1 MTAPVENLVQRL
13 HARRSGR
20 GWLAKC
26 PAHDDREP
34 SLSIDEGADG
44 RALLKCHAGCQ
55 TNDVLAAIGLKPRD
69 LFVSGK
75 NGSELP
81 KQTLSRKTNEE
92 KAEPINWQQCVDAF
106 TEKHRER
113 LSDWRGYSGRFC
125 SWLHKRGFVGV
136 HEGKYGDCIAFPVH
150 DKDGHIRA
158 AHCRPKSGK
167 WFYEPGVPVQPF
179 IIGDLKTAKQVHVF
193 ESQWDM
199 FAFMDRT
206 EFYQDPTV
214 AFVATRGA
222 EHAKLIKG
230 LLREGVSVCAW
241 PQNDELKNGKRAG
254 EEWLKKLA
262 RHADVPIAKALVPP
276 EHEDMNAWC
285 QSGATAEDIN
295 LAFFKNE
302 LVEVPK
308 PPSLGTLLDE
318 ICAFVRRYISFT
330 SDAQP
335 AVIALWI
342 VHTWFVDWLEFT
354 PYLHIFSPTRQC
366 GKSHLL
372 DCIAKLARNV
382 LSTVSLTVAALF
394 RTIEQDQPTLL
405 IDEVDTIF
413 SKGNENEELR
423 AILNAGFERRSK
435 VRRCVGPNFDLK
447 DFAVFCPKALAG
459 IGRLPDTVSDRCI
472 PIHLIAKKK
481 SDKVLR
487 FRKREVNVEELAAAL
502 EAYSQK
508 LEITEALRDGRAEV
522 PEISDRQN
530 DIAEGLIVIADLAGG
545 DWPGK
550 ARKSLIE
557 LFSTKE
563 EDNIGVQ
570 LLASCRVAFDKGQ
583 DRITTKD
590 LLDKLI
596 EEETG
601 APWAHWWEND
611 LNKTPPNVRGPAAM
625 IARLLKP
632 FGIKPDVI
640 KLADNSTARG
650 YLRKDFED
658 NWNRYCPLPP
668 EKDVTM

>member
-1 MTAPVENLVQRL
+1 MSDPVQLLVERL
-13 HARRSGR
+13 HAKRSGD
-20 GWLAKC
+20 GWKAKC
-26 PAHDDREP
+26 PVHDDRDP
-34 SLSIDEGADG
+34 SLSIREGSDG
-44 RALLKCHAGCQ
+44 RALIKCHAGCQ
-55 TNDVLAAIGLKPRD
+55 TNDVLAGIGLKPRD
-69 LFVSGK
+69 LFVGGK
-75 NGSELP
+75 NGSEPP

-106 TEKHRER
+106 NEKHLEL
-113 LSDWRGYSGRFC
+113 LSDWRDYSDRFC
-125 SWLHKRGFVGV
+125 SWLHTRRLVGV
-136 HEGKYGDCIAFPVH
+136 HEGKYGDCIAFPVQ
-150 DKDGHIRA
+150 DKDGKVVA

-167 WFYEPGVPVQPF
+167 WFYEPGTPVQPF
-179 IIGDLKTAKQVHVF
+179 IIGDLKTANQVHVF

-206 EFYQDPTV
+206 ELYQEPTV

-230 LLREGVSVCAW
+230 LLRGGVSVCAW

-254 EEWLKKLA
+254 DEWLKKLA
-262 RHADVPIAKALVPP
+262 EHADVPIAKATVPSP
-276 EHEDMNAWC
+276 HKDMNAWTK
-285 QSGATAEDIN
+285 SAATAEDIY

-308 PPSLGTLLDE
+308 PPGLGTLLDE
-318 ICAFVRRYISFT
+318 ICAFVRQYISFT

-335 AVIALWI
+335 VVVALWI
-342 VHTWFVDWLEFT
+342 VHTWFVDAFEFT

-372 DCIAKLARNV
+372 DCIAKLVRNV

-405 IDEVDTIF
+405 IDEVDTVF
-413 SKGNENEELR
+413 GKGNENEELR
-423 AILNAGFERRSK
+423 AILNAGFERGSK
-435 VRRCVGPNFDLK
+435 VRRCVGPNHDLK

-459 IGRLPDTVSDRCI
+459 IGRLPDTVGDRCI

-481 SDKVLR
+481 SEAVQR
-487 FRKREVNVEELAAAL
+487 FRKREVNVEGLASAL

-508 LEITEALRDGRAEV
+508 PEIIEALRNGRAEV

-530 DIAEGLIVIADLAGG
+530 DIAEGLIVIADIAGA

-557 LFSTKE
+557 LFSAKE
-563 EDNIGVQ
+563 EDNVGVQ
-570 LLASCRVAFDKGQ
+570 LLASCRVAFGEGQ
-583 DRITTKD
+583 DRITTKE
-590 LLDKLI
+590 LLDRLI

-601 APWAHWWEND
+601 TPWAHWWEND
-611 LNKTPPNVRGPAAM
+611 LNKTPPNVRGPAAR

-632 FGIKPDVI
+632 FGIKARVI
-640 KLADNSTARG
+640 KMPDDSTSRG
-650 YLRKDFED
+650 YLREDFED
-658 NWNRYCPLPP
+658 NWSRFCPVAR
-668 EKDVTM
+668 EKT

>member
-1 MTAPVENLVQRL
+1 MLKLKGGGVSTPIENLVSRL
-13 HARRSGR
+13 HAKRSGE
-20 GWLAKC
+20 GWKAKC
-26 PAHDDREP
+26 PAHDDKKP
-34 SLSIDEGADG
+34 SLSISEGDDG
-44 RALLKCHAGCQ
+44 RALIKCHAGCQ
-55 TNDVLAAIGLKPRD
+55 TNDILAAISLKLRD

-75 NGSELP
+75 NGSEPP
-81 KQTLSRKTNEE
+81 KPTLSGKTTEE
-92 KAEPINWQQCVDAF
+92 KAEPINWQQDVDAF
-106 TEKHRER
+106 KEKHLAR
-113 LSDWRGYSGRFC
+113 LSDWRGYSVRFC
-125 SWLHKRGFVGV
+125 SWLHNHKLVGLHDGCIALPV
-136 HEGKYGDCIAFPVH
+136 EGK
-150 DKDGHIRA
+150 DGQIIA

-179 IIGDLKTAKQVHVF
+179 IIGNLKTATQVHVF

-206 EFYQDPTV
+206 ELYQDPTV
-214 AFVATRGA
+214 AFIATRGA
-222 EHAKLIKG
+222 SHTKVIKG

-241 PQNDELKNGKRAG
+241 PQNDAPG
-254 EEWLKKLA
+254 EKWLKELA
-262 RHADVPIAKALVPP
+262 EYADVPIAKAIIP
-276 EHEDMNAWC
+276 EPHKDMNAWTKA
-285 QSGATAEDIN
+285 GASAEDIY

-302 LVEVPK
+302 LVELPK
-308 PPSLGTLLDE
+308 LPGLGTLLDK
-318 ICAFVRRYISFT
+318 ICAFLRQYISFT

-335 AVIALWI
+335 VVVALWI
-342 VHTWFVDWLEFT
+342 AHTWFVDSFEFT
-354 PYLHIFSPTRQC
+354 PYLHIFSPTRSC

-372 DCIAKLARNV
+372 ACIAKLARNV

-405 IDEVDTIF
+405 IDEVDNIF

-423 AILNAGFERRSK
+423 AILNAGFERGSK
-435 VRRCVGPNFDLK
+435 VRRCIGPNFDLK

-481 SDKVLR
+481 SDKVQR

-502 EAYSQK
+502 EAYAQK
-508 LEITEALRDGRAEV
+508 PEIVKALRNGRAEV

-545 DWPGK
+545 DWPSKG
-550 ARKSLIE
+550 RRSLIE
-557 LFSTKE
+557 LFSAKE
-563 EDNIGVQ
+563 EDNTGVQ
-570 LLASCRVAFDKGQ
+570 LLVSCRDAFGEGQ

-596 EEETG
+596 EEQTG
-601 APWAHWWEND
+601 TPWAQWWEND
-611 LNKTPPNVRGPAAM
+611 LNKTPPNVRGPAAR

-632 FGIKPDVI
+632 FGIKADVI
-640 KLADNSTARG
+640 KLPDNSTARG
-650 YLRKDFED
+650 YLREDFED

-668 EKDVTM
+668 KKT

>member
-1 MTAPVENLVQRL
+1 VSPPVENLVSRL
-13 HARRSGR
+13 HAKRSGE
-20 GWLAKC
+20 GWKAKC
-26 PAHDDREP
+26 PVHDDRNP
-34 SLSIDEGADG
+34 SLSIREGSDG
-44 RALLKCHAGCQ
+44 CALIKCHAGCQ
-55 TNDVLAAIGLKPRD
+55 TNDILAAISLKPRD
-69 LFVSGK
+69 LFVSSK
-75 NGSELP
+75 NGSESP
-81 KQTLSRKTNEE
+81 KQTLSGKTTEE
-92 KAEPINWQQCVDAF
+92 KAEPINWQQDVDAF
-106 TEKHRER
+106 KESHLARF
-113 LSDWRGYSGRFC
+113 SDWRGYSSRFC
-125 SWLHKRGFVGV
+125 SWLHNRKLLGLHDGCIALPV
-136 HEGKYGDCIAFPVH
+136 EGK
-150 DKDGHIRA
+150 DGQIIA

-179 IIGDLKTAKQVHVF
+179 IIGNLKTATQVHVF

-206 EFYQDPTV
+206 ELYQDPTV
-214 AFVATRGA
+214 SFIATRGA
-222 EHAKLIKG
+222 SHAKVIKG

-241 PQNDELKNGKRAG
+241 PQNDAPG
-254 EEWLKKLA
+254 EKWLKELA
-262 RHADVPIAKALVPP
+262 EYADVPIAKAIIP
-276 EHEDMNAWC
+276 EPHKDMNAWTKA
-285 QSGATAEDIN
+285 GASAENIY

-302 LVEVPK
+302 LVELPK
-308 PPSLGTLLDE
+308 LPGLGTLLDK
-318 ICAFVRRYISFT
+318 ICAFLRQYISFT

-335 AVIALWI
+335 AVVALWI
-342 VHTWFVDWLEFT
+342 AHTWFVDSFEFT
-354 PYLHIFSPTRQC
+354 PYLHIFSPTRSC

-372 DCIAKLARNV
+372 ACIAKLARNV

-405 IDEVDTIF
+405 IDEVDNIF

-423 AILNAGFERRSK
+423 AILNAGFERGSK

-481 SDKVLR
+481 SDKVQR

-502 EAYSQK
+502 EVYAQK
-508 LEITEALRDGRAEV
+508 PEIVKALCNGRAEV

-545 DWPGK
+545 DWPSRG
-550 ARKSLIE
+550 RRSLIE
-557 LFSTKE
+557 LFSAKE
-563 EDNIGVQ
+563 EDNTGVQ
-570 LLASCRVAFDKGQ
+570 LLVSCRDAFGEGQ

-596 EEETG
+596 EEQTG
-601 APWAHWWEND
+601 TPWAQWWEND
-611 LNKTPPNVRGPAAM
+611 LNKTPPNVRGPAAR

-632 FGIKPDVI
+632 FGIKADVI
-640 KLADNSTARG
+640 KLPDNSTARG
-650 YLRKDFED
+650 YLREDFED

-668 EKDVTM
+668 GKDVTM